1 MGLFSLHSKK
11 PCGAAENRTGTYAYV
26 RTINFM
32 YYKHVQYIKMC
43 RKDMLFQLYC
53 ALYVPLR
60 LGMTIY
66 LFSDL
71 VLFLSLY
78 SL

>member
-1 MGLFSLHSKK
+1 MGLFSLHSKE
-11 PCGAAENRTGTYAYV
+11 PCGAAENRTGAYAYV
-26 RTINFM
+26 RNIKSTYFR
-32 YYKHVQYIKMC
+32 HVQYIKMC

-53 ALYVPLR
+53 TLYVTLR

-66 LFSDL
+66 LFLDL